1 MQGEMKPSERGIVR
15 QKYRVAPSG
24 RNRQCAAAGGGHQR
38 KAWQPV
44 DQRRE
49 MHYVF
54 VPRAQRTSATCARTS
69 FCWGRQMSDFS
80 IKIASSPNTITEL
93 AAVLKE
99 KRSRIPV
106 SVNQSASHRD
116 FSIVEVALTAV
127 TTEAIRVVFATL
139 KEFITEKLKK
149 GDTQKGFA
157 IQIDGTSIEIKAEGD
172 LTKLENVEK
181 AKKAEVGHA

>member
-1 MQGEMKPSERGIVR
+1 
-15 QKYRVAPSG
+15 
-24 RNRQCAAAGGGHQR
+24 
-38 KAWQPV
+38 
-44 DQRRE
+44 
-49 MHYVF
+49 
-54 VPRAQRTSATCARTS
+54 
-69 FCWGRQMSDFS
+69 
-80 IKIASSPNTITEL
+80 
-93 AAVLKE
+93 
-99 KRSRIPV
+99 
-106 SVNQSASHRD
+106 
-116 FSIVEVALTAV
+116 VALTAV